1 MDELDIQRTISRFAN
16 SFDLN
21 DWELMKSTLS
31 DNLTV
36 DYSDLRGEPPR
47 RFAAQ
52 DYVNDR
58 RRRTLNTPLKPMDKS
73 DTN

>member
-21 DWELMKSTLS
+21 DWELMKSALS

-36 DYSDLRGEPPR
+36 DYSGLLRLVVGGG
-47 RFAAQ
+47 
-52 DYVNDR
+52 
-58 RRRTLNTPLKPMDKS
+58 
-73 DTN
+73 